1 MNIKVII
8 SGLALSSALS
18 HANTPYV
25 GAALAL
31 DHLSGKRSESL
42 KNEAG
47 NTVTFSKGKSLS
59 ANQMNG
65 YLFVGMIHNFKN
77 SPLFIA
83 PELQIGQGS
92 LSSALDKNVP
102 DMDYQVGG
110 TPLLRNLNPRLK
122 RDMNTSL
129 VIKVGANIKD
139 NYSAYGI
146 VGIDASHFKYTYTYQ
161 NIDFANY
168 VISGAQTFKKEKWK
182 YAPVFGMGIGKKIDN
197 VGINLEYRVAPYS
210 SIKVS
215 RTIVSGLDQ
224 ETVTTKVKPI
234 TSTVMIRLSYFF

>member
-47 NTVTFSKGKSLS
+47 NTVTFSKGRSLS
-59 ANQMNG
+59 ANQING

-83 PELQIGQGS
+83 PEFQIGRGS
-92 LSSALDKNVP
+92 ISSALDKEVP
-102 DMDYQVGG
+102 DNDYH
-110 TPLLRNLNPRLK
+110 PLILRNLNPKLK

-129 VIKVGANIKD
+129 VVKVGATIKD

-161 NIDFANY
+161 NIDFANN
-168 VISGAQTFKKEKWK
+168 VISGAQTFKKAKWK
-182 YAPVFGMGIGKKIDN
+182 YTPVFGVGVGKKTDN
-197 VGINLEYRVAPYS
+197 VGINLEYRIAPYNA
-210 SIKVS
+210 IKVS
-215 RTIVSGLDQ
+215 RTIVSGPDQ
-224 ETVTTKVKPI
+224 ETVTAKVKPV